1 MQNLNLINCEKSDIK
16 YSISMF
22 PDGES
27 QITLGEFSRKDDIT
41 VHCRITNA
49 EELFILMQVI
59 DILNRHEVYYD
70 VTIYYLMGMRMDRVM
85 DFNRPFTLKVIAEV
99 LNKVPHDVMIVE
111 PHSDNIYKFLGTK
124 YYPETVEFKH
134 DFGIELTEYQIVL
147 PDKGAAIRYG
157 GIGNYSKTPIIR
169 CSKVRDE
176 ATGKLSGFK
185 IENPEDIIDKP
196 LLIIDDL
203 CDGGGTFCGIAAE
216 LKKYNSDI
224 NIAVTHMVNNKGI
237 QNLSKVFNH
246 IWFTNSYCDWKSAY
260 LAHDTDFPS
269 NITQVDII

>member
-1 MQNLNLINCEKSDIK
+1 MQNLNLINLEKSDIK

-27 QITLGEFSRKDDIT
+27 QITLEEFSRKDNIM

-59 DILNRHEVYYD
+59 DILNRHEVCYD
-70 VTIYYLMGMRMDRVM
+70 VKIYYLMGMRMDRVM

-99 LNKVPHDVMIVE
+99 LKKVPHNVIIVE
-111 PHSDNIYKFLGTK
+111 PHSDNIYTFLGTK
-124 YYPETVEFKH
+124 YYPEDVNFKINLK
-134 DFGIELTEYQIVL
+134 DYQIVL
-147 PDKGAAIRYG
+147 PDKGATVRYG
-157 GIGNYSKTPIIR
+157 GINNYSDAPVIY
-169 CSKVRDE
+169 CCKVRDE

-185 IENPEDIIDKP
+185 IENPQDIAVNKP

-224 NIAVTHMVNNKGI
+224 NIAVTHMVNPKGI
-237 QNLSKVFNH
+237 ENLSKTFNH
-246 IWFTNSYCDWKSAY
+246 VWFTNSYCDWKGNCI
-260 LAHDTDFPS
+260 AHGLDFPS
-269 NITQVDII
+269 NITQVDIV